1 MKASIRLKG
10 MVSLTLAALVAVGCD
25 DDPVSPN
32 RSRLMLELSG
42 FEPLRNGFHYEGWAI
57 IGGVPVSTGRF
68 NVGTGGQLVTVANAP
83 IVGGEFRTGRDL
95 GTATA
100 IVITVEPSNDP
111 DPGPAATHIAA
122 GDISNGVATLT
133 VAHSAAL
140 GNTFTSAT
148 GTYIL
153 ATPTDGPN
161 SNERSGVW
169 FLNASSGSP
178 AAGLSLP
185 ALPAGWRYEGWA
197 VISGTPVT
205 TGTFRTATG
214 ADMAAPFSGPQAG
227 PPFPG
232 EDFLRNAPVGL
243 SFPMDLRNA
252 MAVITI
258 EPDPDDS
265 PMPFVLKPLSGA
277 VPGNAVDHVSYSLA
291 NGAMSFPTGGA
302 VIR

>member
-1 MKASIRLKG
+1 MRSSVRLRR
-10 MVSLTLAALVAVGCD
+10 VLSLTFSALVAVGCD
-25 DDPVSPN
+25 DDPVSPD
-32 RSRLMLELSG
+32 RSALMLELSR

-57 IGGVPVSTGRF
+57 IGGTPMSTGRF
-68 NVGTGGQLVTVANAP
+68 NVDAGGQLVTVTGAP
-83 IVGGEFRTGRDL
+83 IAGGEFQTGLDL
-95 GTATA
+95 GAATA
-100 IVITVEPSNDP
+100 IVITVEPNNDS
-111 DPGPAATHIAA
+111 DPAPAATKIAA
-122 GDISNGVATLT
+122 GDVNNGVATLT

-169 FLNASSGSP
+169 FLDASSSSP
-178 AAGLSLP
+178 TAGLSLP
-185 ALPAGWRYEGWA
+185 TLPAGWRYEGWA
-197 VISGTPVT
+197 VINGMPVT

-214 ADMAAPFSGPQAG
+214 ADMAAPFSGSQSG

-232 EDFLRNAPVGL
+232 EDFLRNAPAGL
-243 SFPMDLRNA
+243 SFPVDLRND
-252 MAVITI
+252 MVVITI

-265 PMPFVLKPLSGA
+265 PMPFVLKPLSGT
-277 VPGNAVDHVSYSLA
+277 VPGTAMDHMNFALA
-291 NGAMSFPTGGA
+291 NGATSFPTGRA